1 MSFGTILV
9 RVYTARAQLPVEG
22 ATVAFL
28 RRDEAGKREL
38 LAVRVTDRSGRAAPV
53 EISTPALSASE
64 RPGTDHPFAVCD
76 IWAEAPGYEL
86 QAVDNVQIFPGTQT
100 LQELELIPL
109 PERAPAGTAQPP
121 VDIPPQ
127 SL

>member
-1 MSFGTILV
+1 MLTSAG
-9 RVYTARAQLPVEG
+9 YPGSYPKGMPVSGIDSAE
-22 ATVAFL
+22 
-28 RRDEAGKREL
+28 EL
-38 LAVRVTDRSGRAAPV
+38 
-53 EISTPALSASE
+53 
-64 RPGTDHPFAVCD
+64 
-76 IWAEAPGYEL
+76 
-86 QAVDNVQIFPGTQT
+86 DNVQVFPGTQT